1 MATQLYNESA
11 NGQTIHLAIGQT
23 IEICLEE
30 NPTTGFRWQLMADLE
45 AACATIS
52 DAFVHP
58 GGPPGRGGEHRW
70 IFEAVRSG
78 GCDIELRYRRR
89 WGNPVEPERM
99 FRIHVEVESP
109 EHSAEPG
116 P

>member
-1 MATQLYNESA
+1 MTTQLYDESA
-11 NGQTIHLAIGQT
+11 NGQTIHLAIGQS

-30 NPTTGFRWQLMADLE
+30 NPTTGFRWQLMANYE
-45 AACATIS
+45 AGCGMVS
-52 DAFVHP
+52 DAFVHK
-58 GGPPGRGGEHRW
+58 GARPGRGGEHRW

-78 GCDIELRYRRR
+78 GCDIELRYRRG

-99 FRIHVEVESP
+99 FRIRVEVESP

-116 P
+116 R

>member
-1 MATQLYNESA
+1 METRLYDENA
-11 NGQTIHLAIGQT
+11 NGQAIHLAIGQT
-23 IEICLEE
+23 IEICLAE
-30 NPTTGFRWQLMADLE
+30 NPTTGFRWQLMADHE
-45 AACATIS
+45 AGCAMIS
-52 DAFVHP
+52 DAFKHP
-58 GGPPGRGGEHRW
+58 GDQPGRGGEHRW

-109 EHSAEPG
+109 DRGVKPG
-116 P
+116 R